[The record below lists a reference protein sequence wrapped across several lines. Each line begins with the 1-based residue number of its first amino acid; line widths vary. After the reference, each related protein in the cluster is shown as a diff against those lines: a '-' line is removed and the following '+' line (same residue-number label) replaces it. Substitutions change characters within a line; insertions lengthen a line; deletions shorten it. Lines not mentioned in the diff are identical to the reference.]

1 MESLTYKRGEP
12 LICPSLLAADF
23 ANLERDIKRVEEKTK
38 ILHLDVM
45 DGHFVPNMS
54 FGPPVVSAVNK
65 ITNMILDVHLMI
77 KNPEIWVEPFHKAGA
92 DILVIHL
99 ESTPHAQRVLADIRE
114 RGMRAGIALTP
125 QTPVSMLDYLMNDLD
140 LVLLM
145 TVNPGFGGQK
155 YIPAMTEKIRVL
167 RERIDDTGKP
177 ILLQVDGGIDET
189 TAPIVA
195 GAGADLLVAGSA
207 VFGHDDPAESI
218 ERLLGA
224 ARIGAGTTA

>member
-1 MESLTYKRGEP
+1 METLTYKRGEP
-12 LICPSLLAADF
+12 IICPSLLSADF
-23 ANLERDIKRVEEKTK
+23 ANLERDIKKVEEKTK
-38 ILHLDVM
+38 ILHLDIM
-45 DGHFVPNMS
+45 DGHFVPNIS
-54 FGPPVVSAVNK
+54 FGPLVVSAVNK
-65 ITNMILDVHLMI
+65 ITNMILDVHLMVE
-77 KNPEIWVEPFHKAGA
+77 NPGDWVAPFHQAGA

-99 ESTPHAQRVLADIRE
+99 ETTPHAQRVLADIRQ

-125 QTPVSMLDYLMNDLD
+125 QTPVSMLDYLYDDLD
-140 LVLLM
+140 LILLM
-145 TVNPGFGGQK
+145 TVNPGFGGQQ

-207 VFGHDDPAESI
+207 VFGHDDPADQI

-224 ARIGAGTTA
+224 ARLGTGQKA

>member
-12 LICPSLLAADF
+12 IICPSLLAADF
-23 ANLERDIKRVEEKTK
+23 ANLERDIKLVEEKTK
-38 ILHLDVM
+38 ILHLDIM

-54 FGPPVVSAVNK
+54 FGPVVVSAVNK

-77 KNPEIWVEPFHKAGA
+77 ENPEQWVAPFHQAGA

-99 ESTPHAQRVLADIRE
+99 ESTPHAERVLADIKD
-114 RGMRAGIALTP
+114 RGMRAGVALTP
-125 QTPVSMLDYLMNDLD
+125 QTPVSMLDYLYHNLD
-140 LVLLM
+140 LILLM
-145 TVNPGFGGQK
+145 TVNPGFGGQS

-195 GAGADLLVAGSA
+195 AAGADLLVAGSA
-207 VFGHDDPAESI
+207 VFGSDDPADAI
-218 ERLLGA
+218 DRLLGA
-224 ARIGAGTTA
+224 ARSGTSSEL